1 MHSKVLLSGGLAAIA
16 LLAAACG
23 GASQSAATSSFSP
36 SSPATSVSP
45 SSSAAPVVNAAITL
59 TMANNPKL
67 GQILVDSSGRTVY
80 LFLADKGPTSVC
92 YTQCAAYWPP
102 VITHGALKA
111 GAGVNA
117 SLLGTTARTDGTTE
131 VTYAGHPLYYF
142 ISDKKPGDVTGQ
154 GVNGFGAPWYVVAPS
169 GMQVG

>member
-1 MHSKVLLSGGLAAIA
+1 MHSKLVLSGGLAAITLFA
-16 LLAAACG
+16 VACG
-23 GASQSAATSSFSP
+23 GASPSIARSS
-36 SSPATSVSP
+36 SSPNSPAISVSP
-45 SSSAAPVVNAAITL
+45 SSSPAPLTNAGFTL
-59 TMANNPKL
+59 TVADNPKL

-80 LFLADKGPTSVC
+80 LFIADKGTTSVC
-92 YTQCAAYWPP
+92 YTQCATYWPP
-102 VITHGALKA
+102 MITRGAVKA

-117 SLLGTTARTDGTTE
+117 TLLGTTARTDGTTE